1 VSPEVADRRATSYE
15 ETRDAPARLL
25 TTRYSPL
32 RIVLAVALLLLGAG
46 AWALG
51 EYFSKP
57 PEAEALGS
65 NLPVNI
71 GASDPRDISAH
82 NSPTLVANPV
92 DPSNLAISNRV
103 DSPRF
108 SCALHLSF
116 DGAAS
121 WGQTPIPVP
130 RGEQPKCYAP
140 DVAFGRDGTMYL
152 SFVTLKGRGNVPNAV
167 WLTTSSDGGR
177 TLSAP
182 SKILGPLAFQV
193 RLTADPTIDDR
204 LYLTWLQASGVSLY
218 RFAET
223 GNPINLARSDD
234 GGETWQGPEQVS
246 DPARE
251 RVVAPV
257 FSIGPDSA
265 LYIAYLDL
273 EEDKLDYDGAHEGR
287 GGPPYPGAFSLV
299 LARSVDSGATW
310 NETVLSDTIVP
321 SERFLAF
328 LPPLPSL
335 AVDHTSGEVYIAYH
349 DARLGDSDVWM
360 WKSSNGGESFSP
372 PLRVN
377 DTKERDGTT
386 QRLPKLAVSP
396 GGRLDVVYYD
406 RRRDPDDVMTE
417 VRLQSSF
424 DHGISFTSS
433 LPLSDAAFDSRIGFG
448 SERDMAEA
456 GSRLGLLSTDDHALA
471 VWADTRR
478 GTNVTRKQDL
488 MRAIVAFEEP
498 RTLPLPLERGMRY
511 GGRIAVLAGVVLLLP
526 RLRRTERA
534 SPAQDGPTETRLSDP
549 PSA

>member
-265 LYIAYLDL
+265 L
-273 EEDKLDYDGAHEGR
+273 
-287 GGPPYPGAFSLV
+287 SLSCW
-299 LARSVDSGATW
+299 R
-310 NETVLSDTIVP
+310 
-321 SERFLAF
+321 
-328 LPPLPSL
+328 
-335 AVDHTSGEVYIAYH
+335 
-349 DARLGDSDVWM
+349 ARLTQAPRGTRRSCRTR
-360 WKSSNGGESFSP
+360 SSRASASSRFSP
-372 PLRVN
+372 RSHRWPSTTRAVRC
-377 DTKERDGTT
+377 TSPITMPGWGTPT
-386 QRLPKLAVSP
+386 CGCGNRATEESLS
-396 GGRLDVVYYD
+396 
-406 RRRDPDDVMTE
+406 RRRC
-417 VRLQSSF
+417 
-424 DHGISFTSS
+424 G
-433 LPLSDAAFDSRIGFG
+433 
-448 SERDMAEA
+448 
-456 GSRLGLLSTDDHALA
+456 
-471 VWADTRR
+471 
-478 GTNVTRKQDL
+478 
-488 MRAIVAFEEP
+488 
-498 RTLPLPLERGMRY
+498 
-511 GGRIAVLAGVVLLLP
+511 
-526 RLRRTERA
+526 
-534 SPAQDGPTETRLSDP
+534 
-549 PSA
+549 